1 MDASQDDGGSS
12 FIVPTNRKT
21 FNSFPFWCPRFWDG
35 MRLGHW
41 VKLLF
46 RNGFRIHP
54 SRLPWALM
62 TSSAAPF
69 NSVLYGLQELLYGR
83 RIRATQPP
91 APPIFILGHW
101 RTGTTFLQELLWHD
115 ARLTCPSNYQVYASN
130 HFLLSEYFVERYLKF
145 LLPNKRPMDNVTLK
159 WESPQEDEWA
169 RITMGLPSPYL
180 RCAFSNQPPPFGDYL
195 DMDGL
200 SAAEIE
206 AWKQGFQKFL
216 QCVTLRT
223 GRQIVFKSPHH
234 TGRIKLLHQMYP
246 DAKFI
251 HVTRHPFTFFPSTLR
266 MYRSFDHSQS
276 LQKPREND
284 ELES

>member
-1 MDASQDDGGSS
+1 
-12 FIVPTNRKT
+12 
-21 FNSFPFWCPRFWDG
+21 
-35 MRLGHW
+35 
-41 VKLLF
+41 
-46 RNGFRIHP
+46 
-54 SRLPWALM
+54 
-62 TSSAAPF
+62 
-69 NSVLYGLQELLYGR
+69 
-83 RIRATQPP
+83 
-91 APPIFILGHW
+91 
-101 RTGTTFLQELLWHD
+101 
-115 ARLTCPSNYQVYASN
+115 
-130 HFLLSEYFVERYLKF
+130 
-145 LLPNKRPMDNVTLK
+145 
-159 WESPQEDEWA
+159 
-169 RITMGLPSPYL
+169 
-180 RCAFSNQPPPFGDYL
+180 
-195 DMDGL
+195 MDGL

-206 AWKQGFQKFL
+206 AWKQGFQKSL